1 MSNPIL
7 TKDADFQRLLPW
19 AKALARAQGHPQLN
33 VVHFVQAA
41 HLLVQKG
48 QWNGLPPT
56 LVAALKAAVSGT
68 PLPDVTEGATEAMS
82 VAAELKM
89 ALVSANSVQAWLAQL
104 LGTQTVGTQGQPAIL
119 TAEAEA
125 EAETDAVLQG
135 LLPWLHGAMR
145 HHNETELTTRAMAH
159 GILAALATS
168 ALDAHAD
175 FKHLCQGHADELL
188 FWLEQ
193 QSAYSKAVE
202 PVSDTESV
210 IKLAP
215 CMQTVL
221 SDVVHPNE
229 HAPTTAWRWL
239 HAAVAEANQHARLL
253 QVAYHEAG
261 HAVAIHVLE
270 PEMTLRTAT
279 IVPKGDS
286 SGHVSPDMN
295 IQFSAVYMNSLEY
308 LKEQV
313 VVFLAG
319 RAVEEKRFGVLRADS
334 GSVSDIQ
341 SATTLAWRGITV
353 FGLDEVFGPVS
364 LKAAQS
370 AVAQAKDSSYL
381 ADMAP
386 TGWLHDLAQQRLHTW
401 MKWGMQEARRLV
413 DAHWEQIDRLALAL
427 FERKTMSNA
436 EVRRVLGGG
445 GPEFGLADIP
455 AQHPAAHH

>member
-33 VVHFVQAA
+33 VAHFVQAA
-41 HLLVQKG
+41 YLLVQKG
-48 QWNGLPPT
+48 QWKGLPPT
-56 LVAALKAAVSGT
+56 LVAALDAAVAGT
-68 PLPDVTEGATEAMS
+68 SLPDVAEGVSEAMS
-82 VAAELKM
+82 VAAELKV
-89 ALVSANSVQAWLAQL
+89 ALVSASSVQAWLAQL
-104 LGTQTVGTQGQPAIL
+104 LGAQTVGTQGQPAIPN
-119 TAEAEA
+119 A

-145 HHNETELTTRAMAH
+145 HNNETELTTRAMAH
-159 GILAALATS
+159 GILAALATP
-168 ALDAHAD
+168 ALDAYAD

-193 QSAYSKAVE
+193 QSAYSKMVE
-202 PVSDTESV
+202 PVSDAESV

-215 CMQTVL
+215 SMQAVL

-229 HAPTTAWRWL
+229 HAPTPVWRWL

-295 IQFSAVYMNSLEY
+295 NQLSAVYMNSLEY

-319 RAVEEKRFGVLRADS
+319 RAVEQKRFGLLRADS
-334 GSVSDIQ
+334 GAVSDIQ

-370 AVAQAKDSSYL
+370 VVAQAKDSSYL